1 MTGDADDHGGPD
13 RPGAT
18 DTAEPT
24 VSHRVLLVDDQPL
37 VRVGLGRI
45 LGSEDGVEVVAEAAD
60 GREALDRLR
69 EHRSLPLPADE
80 DAAVGAG
87 EVTIDVVVMDIR
99 MRGMDGIEATTR
111 IRAGDGPPVLV
122 LTTFDEDEILWGA
135 IDAGAAGFILK
146 EASAEDLIR
155 ATVTVA
161 AGGAWLDP
169 VVTPRVLA
177 RRRRAGGDGRPG
189 APTARPG
196 ADIGTA
202 AGAAGRADVRPGATD
217 ERLTDREHDV
227 LVLMAAGRTNAEIAE
242 ELIVGQA
249 TVKSHISS
257 IFTKLAV
264 RDRAGAIVHAY
275 QHGLVEF

>member
-1 MTGDADDHGGPD
+1 MSPEPGDSGESGDGGPT
-13 RPGAT
+13 P
-18 DTAEPT
+18 PW
-24 VSHRVLLVDDQPL
+24 RVLLVDDQPL

-45 LGSEDGVEVVAEAAD
+45 LGSEPGVQVVAEAAD
-60 GREALDRLR
+60 GAEALTRLA
-69 EHRSLPLPADE
+69 EH
-80 DAAVGAG
+80 
-87 EVTIDVVVMDIR
+87 EVDGRPGIDVVVMDIR

-111 IRAGDGPPVLV
+111 VRAADGPPVLV

-161 AGGAWLDP
+161 GGGAWLDP

-177 RRRRAGGDGRPG
+177 RQREAEPAPVEVRLGG
-189 APTARPG
+189 
-196 ADIGTA
+196 
-202 AGAAGRADVRPGATD
+202 TD

-275 QHGLVEF
+275 QNGLVEY

>member
-1 MTGDADDHGGPD
+1 VSEPGPS
-13 RPGAT
+13 T
-18 DTAEPT
+18 D
-24 VSHRVLLVDDQPL
+24 HRVLLVDDQPL

-45 LGSEDGVEVVAEAAD
+45 LGSEPGVVVVAEASD
-60 GREALDRLR
+60 GLEAIERLGQ
-69 EHRSLPLPADE
+69 H
-80 DAAVGAG
+80 
-87 EVTIDVVVMDIR
+87 EVDVVVMDIR

-111 IRAGDGPPVLV
+111 IRGADGPPVLV
-122 LTTFDEDEILWGA
+122 LTTFDDDEILWGA

-161 AGGAWLDP
+161 DGGAWLDP

-177 RRRRAGGDGRPG
+177 RRRIGDV
-189 APTARPG
+189 ANSETATGPVE
-196 ADIGTA
+196 
-202 AGAAGRADVRPGATD
+202 VRPAGTD
-217 ERLTDREHDV
+217 ERLTEREHDV
-227 LVLMAAGRTNAEIAE
+227 LVLMAAGKTNGEIAD

>member
-1 MTGDADDHGGPD
+1 M
-13 RPGAT
+13 
-18 DTAEPT
+18 
-24 VSHRVLLVDDQPL
+24 LLVDDQPL

-69 EHRSLPLPADE
+69 EHDSLPVPPDGDGGRSTRA
-80 DAAVGAG
+80 
-87 EVTIDVVVMDIR
+87 IDVVVMDIR

-111 IRAGDGPPVLV
+111 IRSGDGPPVLV

-177 RRRRAGGDGRPG
+177 RRRQAGVAASEPPEPGTGGRDQ
-189 APTARPG
+189 PT
-196 ADIGTA
+196 
-202 AGAAGRADVRPGATD
+202 VRPGATD